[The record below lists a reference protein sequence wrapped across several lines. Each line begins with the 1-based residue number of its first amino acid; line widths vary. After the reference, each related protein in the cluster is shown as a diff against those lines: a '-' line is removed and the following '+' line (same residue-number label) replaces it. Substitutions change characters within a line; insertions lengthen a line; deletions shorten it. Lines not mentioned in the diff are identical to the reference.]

1 MFSSP
6 TLEPVPYPPPPWNLS
21 GQSWLGFF
29 RADSA
34 PILPNEYRHF
44 LAPRYVA
51 VSMIRYLSGTLQY
64 DELIVG
70 SMASHRGRVGLFVH
84 HIWVDDL
91 ASLWGGRKIW
101 GLNKQMAVFAWEKNT
116 VKVSDA
122 DGLILELEVNQQ
134 DAILPPL
141 PMPMPSFGQLD
152 GQSLFTTGKIKARLG
167 KAEMRIKDS
176 SARFGFQMPSTPIF
190 SVAGKPFSMTFV
202 PPKILAAN

>member
-1 MFSSP
+1 MFCSP
-6 TLEPVPYPPPPWNLS
+6 THELIPYPPPPWNLA

-44 LAPRYVA
+44 LASRYVA

-122 DGLILELEVNQQ
+122 DGLIIELEVNKEN
-134 DAILPPL
+134 AIMPPL

-167 KAEMRIKDS
+167 KAGMRIKDS
-176 SARFGFQMPSTPIF
+176 SDRFGFQLSEKPIC
-190 SVAGKPFSMTFV
+190 SVAGKPFSMVFV
-202 PPKILAAN
+202 PPKILASN